1 MNNPKGIFS
10 KAFALFAFAAT
21 AVFALSAAADDIYWI
36 GGTDNKTWNDE
47 NNWDLAR
54 KPKWGD
60 TVHITNSVTLSFTA
74 DPGTDAIRVSGG
86 DVTINTG
93 NYRFYTG
100 NAQSSAFDVF
110 VESGRT
116 LTWKG
121 TYLISGNTAKT
132 FVKSGGGTLTIS
144 VGIGN
149 SGSKFKSVEV
159 REGILNHTTQYNEM
173 ITSSSVL
180 KIGSSGTYKINHATT
195 QTISSG
201 MVVDIAEGGVLDLCN
216 NSNSRTLRGLTGGG
230 RIVNNAKGLT
240 IKGEGIAAKSD
251 GLFSGTLSGTVNV
264 VPENGNAFIVGGS
277 QTLADCTLN
286 VTWPA
291 SFKTPLKFAAGIGT
305 FTVNDIPDIDVHV
318 DVEGKP
324 IKFIFPGNSWYVD
337 PSLDASGDGTAAD
350 RAFKT
355 FAEAFAVTASGDT
368 VWAAPGTYNTE
379 VFTAKSTSGQT
390 EVAADFRLAIPA
402 GVKVR
407 SLGSAADT
415 IIDGGGVV
423 KGVYLNN
430 NSHLAGFT
438 IQNGY
443 GTTAGGGLYAL
454 DTVTE
459 AYVIDCDIKNN
470 KTKSGVACG
479 EAYGKNLRFYRCRFL
494 GNDLANT
501 AQGSSNLGTLWS
513 CFINGYNK
521 VNYDY
526 FYYAGSVG
534 RFRNCTFGDA
544 LYGGGLKTNQATI
557 ELYNGIFLKNELGA
571 IGGSSKSIYYY
582 DCLLASSKTKD
593 GVVCDADC
601 VFSVTKAEVVDSS
614 YKPLADSLAVDGGN
628 NSYYYGKIPQALLNT
643 YGDTDLAGVPR
654 RLNGAIDNGA
664 YEYDWRPTF
673 CKILT
678 KNRGMTIDSI
688 TGGVTTNETG
698 LTFAN
703 GDKLAVSLGRDR
715 KYPAT
720 YSFSAQVTG
729 DGCLRVYEGGT
740 NLIHEITSSSLNNQ
754 FSLEQSNRLSLT
766 FVFRG
771 EGKAEISNFETH
783 SVGLKVSFQ

>member
-1 MNNPKGIFS
+1 
-10 KAFALFAFAAT
+10 L
-21 AVFALSAAADDIYWI
+21 
-36 GGTDNKTWNDE
+36 
-47 NNWDLAR
+47 
-54 KPKWGD
+54 
-60 TVHITNSVTLSFTA
+60 
-74 DPGTDAIRVSGG
+74 
-86 DVTINTG
+86 
-93 NYRFYTG
+93 
-100 NAQSSAFDVF
+100 
-110 VESGRT
+110 
-116 LTWKG
+116 
-121 TYLISGNTAKT
+121 
-132 FVKSGGGTLTIS
+132 
-144 VGIGN
+144 
-149 SGSKFKSVEV
+149 
-159 REGILNHTTQYNEM
+159 
-173 ITSSSVL
+173 
-180 KIGSSGTYKINHATT
+180 
-195 QTISSG
+195 
-201 MVVDIAEGGVLDLCN
+201 
-216 NSNSRTLRGLTGGG
+216 
-230 RIVNNAKGLT
+230 
-240 IKGEGIAAKSD
+240 
-251 GLFSGTLSGTVNV
+251 
-264 VPENGNAFIVGGS
+264 
-277 QTLADCTLN
+277 
-286 VTWPA
+286 
-291 SFKTPLKFAAGIGT
+291 KTPLKFAAGIGT
-305 FTVNDIPDIDVHV
+305 FTVNVNNIPDIDVRA
-318 DVEGKP
+318 DVESRP
-324 IKFIFPGNSWYVD
+324 IEFIFPGNSWYVD
-337 PSLDASGDGTAAD
+337 PSKETSGDGTSAD

-379 VFTAKSTSGQT
+379 VFTAKSTAGT
-390 EVAADFRLAIPA
+390 TVVPADFRLAIPA

-459 AYVIDCDIKNN
+459 AYAYVIDCDIKNN
-470 KTKSGVACG
+470 KTASDVACG
-479 EAYGKNLRFYRCRFL
+479 EAYGKNLMFYRCRFL

-526 FYYAGSVG
+526 FYYAGHAAK
-534 RFRNCTFGDA
+534 FRNCTFGDA
-544 LYGGGLKTNQATI
+544 LYGGGLKTNQASI
-557 ELYNGIFLKNELGA
+557 ELYNGIFLMNELGA
-571 IGGSSKSIYYY
+571 IGSAKKEIYYY

-593 GVVCDADC
+593 YVVCDADC
-601 VFSVTKAEVVDSS
+601 VFSITKAEVVDSS

-729 DGCLRVYEGGT
+729 DGCLRIYEGGT

>member
-1 MNNPKGIFS
+1 
-10 KAFALFAFAAT
+10 
-21 AVFALSAAADDIYWI
+21 
-36 GGTDNKTWNDE
+36 
-47 NNWDLAR
+47 
-54 KPKWGD
+54 
-60 TVHITNSVTLSFTA
+60 
-74 DPGTDAIRVSGG
+74 
-86 DVTINTG
+86 
-93 NYRFYTG
+93 
-100 NAQSSAFDVF
+100 
-110 VESGRT
+110 
-116 LTWKG
+116 
-121 TYLISGNTAKT
+121 
-132 FVKSGGGTLTIS
+132 
-144 VGIGN
+144 
-149 SGSKFKSVEV
+149 
-159 REGILNHTTQYNEM
+159 
-173 ITSSSVL
+173 
-180 KIGSSGTYKINHATT
+180 
-195 QTISSG
+195 
-201 MVVDIAEGGVLDLCN
+201 
-216 NSNSRTLRGLTGGG
+216 
-230 RIVNNAKGLT
+230 
-240 IKGEGIAAKSD
+240 
-251 GLFSGTLSGTVNV
+251 VNV
-264 VPENGNAFIVGGS
+264 IPENGNAFIVGGAD
-277 QTLADCTLN
+277 TLADCTLN

-291 SFKTPLKFAAGIGT
+291 SLKTPLKFAAGIGT
-305 FTVNDIPDIDVHV
+305 FTVNVNNIPDIDVRA
-318 DVEGKP
+318 DVESKP
-324 IKFIFPGNSWYVD
+324 IEFVFPGNSWYVD
-337 PSLDASGDGTAAD
+337 PSKETSGDGTSAD

-379 VFTAKSTSGQT
+379 VFTAKSTAGT
-390 EVAADFRLAIPA
+390 TVVPADFRLAIPA

-459 AYVIDCDIKNN
+459 AYAYVIDCDIKNN
-470 KTKSGVACG
+470 KTASDVACG
-479 EAYGKNLRFYRCRFL
+479 EAYGKNLMFYRCRFL

-526 FYYAGSVG
+526 FYYAGHAAK
-534 RFRNCTFGDA
+534 FRNCTFGDA
-544 LYGGGLKTNQATI
+544 LYGGGLKTNQASI
-557 ELYNGIFLKNELGA
+557 ELYNGIFLMNELGA
-571 IGGSSKSIYYY
+571 IGSANKEIYYY

-593 GVVCDADC
+593 HVVCDADC
-601 VFSVTKAEVVDSS
+601 VFSITKAEVVDSS

-698 LTFAN
+698 LTLAN

-729 DGCLRVYEGGT
+729 DGCLRIYEGGT

>member
-1 MNNPKGIFS
+1 MNNLKGMFG
-10 KAFALFAFAAT
+10 KAFALFAFAAV
-21 AVFALSAAADDIYWI
+21 AFFSLSAQAADIYWI
-36 GGTDNKTWNDE
+36 GGTGNKTWNDE
-47 NNWDLAR
+47 NNWDLKR
-54 KPKWGD
+54 RPTWGD
-60 TVHITNSVTLSFTA
+60 TVYITNSVSLSFTA
-74 DPGTDAIRVSGG
+74 NPGTDAIRVSGG
-86 DVTINTG
+86 DVTIYTG
-93 NYRFYTG
+93 DYRFYTG
-100 NAQSSAFDVF
+100 NAQSSTFDVF

-116 LTWKG
+116 LTWSG
-121 TYLISGNTAKT
+121 TYLISGNTTKT

-149 SGSKFKSVEV
+149 AGSKFKSVEV

-195 QTISSG
+195 QTISPE

-216 NSNSRTLRGLTGGG
+216 KSKSRTLRGLTGAG
-230 RIVNNAKGLT
+230 RIVNNANGLT
-240 IKGEGIAAKSD
+240 IKGEGIDAKSD

-264 VPENGNAFIVGGS
+264 VPENGNAFIVGGAD
-277 QTLADCTLN
+277 TLADCTLN

-291 SFKTPLKFAAGIGT
+291 SLKTPLKFAAGIGT
-305 FTVNDIPDIDVHV
+305 FTVNVNNIPDIDVRA
-318 DVEGKP
+318 DVESKP
-324 IKFIFPGNSWYVD
+324 IEFVFPGNSWYVN
-337 PSLDASGDGTAAD
+337 PSREASGDGTSAD

-379 VFTAKSTSGQT
+379 VFTAKSTAGT
-390 EVAADFRLAIPA
+390 TVVPADFRLAIPA

-459 AYVIDCDIKNN
+459 AYAYVIDCDIKNN
-470 KTKSGVACG
+470 KTASDVACG
-479 EAYGKNLRFYRCRFL
+479 EAYGKNLMFYRCRFL

-526 FYYAGSVG
+526 FYYAGHAAK
-534 RFRNCTFGDA
+534 FRNCTFGDA
-544 LYGGGLKTNQATI
+544 LYGGGLKTNQASI
-557 ELYNGIFLKNELGA
+557 ELYNGIFLMNELGA
-571 IGGSSKSIYYY
+571 IGSANKEIYYY

-593 GVVCDADC
+593 HVVCDADC
-601 VFSVTKAEVVDSS
+601 VFSITKAEVVDSS

-664 YEYDWRPTF
+664 YEYDWR
-673 CKILT
+673 
-678 KNRGMTIDSI
+678 
-688 TGGVTTNETG
+688 
-698 LTFAN
+698 
-703 GDKLAVSLGRDR
+703 
-715 KYPAT
+715 
-720 YSFSAQVTG
+720 
-729 DGCLRVYEGGT
+729 
-740 NLIHEITSSSLNNQ
+740 
-754 FSLEQSNRLSLT
+754 
-766 FVFRG
+766 
-771 EGKAEISNFETH
+771 
-783 SVGLKVSFQ
+783 